1 MGLVRERGPNSVRQ
15 ATSLASRLERASRG
29 RVYSLHVFRFMEWFK
44 SPLAKYFPDED
55 VTITQ
60 QEERNTIAA
69 LKSILAPFTLRREA
83 KKTFHGKK
91 QEFIIWL
98 PLSPWQEVLCDTVRE
113 KEVERWAG
121 TFGIN
126 PMNGLCQRVSFDAS
140 PSA

>member
-1 MGLVRERGPNSVRQ
+1 MSGAGPRAGSEHVRQ

-55 VTITQ
+55 VKITQ
-60 QEERNTIAA
+60 QEEKNTIAA

-83 KKTFHGKK
+83 KKTFQRKRE
-91 QEFIIWL
+91 EFLIWA

-126 PMNGLCQRVSFDAS
+126 PMNGLCQRAS
-140 PSA
+140 L

>member
-1 MGLVRERGPNSVRQ
+1 MPYLN
-15 ATSLASRLERASRG
+15 
-29 RVYSLHVFRFMEWFK
+29 VFRFMEWFK

-55 VTITQ
+55 TTITR
-60 QEERNTIAA
+60 QEEANTIAA

-83 KKTFHGKK
+83 KKTFQRKRD
-91 QEFIIWL
+91 EFIVWA

-126 PMNGLCQRVSFDAS
+126 PMNGLCQRAS
-140 PSA
+140 L